1 MEELH
6 FGMLLSSCLCILSVA
21 GYSVCGHP
29 APISSAPPPLPS
41 ALVKVRDL
49 HRKFDNVHAVKGIS
63 FEIQK
68 GQVVGFIGAN
78 GAGKTTTMRMMAT
91 LDVPNEG
98 SIEIGGADVMQRPQE
113 VRQLVGWMPDH
124 YGTYSSMTVF
134 EYLDFFARS
143 YGLKGKARVQRVR
156 EVMDFA
162 DLTML
167 SDRLMN
173 QLSKGM
179 GQRLCFGRMLIPDPE
194 FLILDEPAA
203 GLDPKARLEFKN
215 LVRLLAQRGKTLFIS
230 SHILSELGEMCDTM
244 LFIDSGKIVY
254 HGAAE
259 TLRRGDHLAAQ
270 RFVVEVRVLG
280 EADALYEWAELN
292 AGWSLLERKRDG
304 ALLALDSG
312 NAEALADGL
321 KRMVQDGLRVVDF
334 RREERRLEDAFVEM
348 LKGGLS

>member
-1 MEELH
+1 M
-6 FGMLLSSCLCILSVA
+6 S
-21 GYSVCGHP
+21 
-29 APISSAPPPLPS
+29 PPPLPRP
-41 ALVKVRDL
+41 LVRVRNL
-49 HRKFDNVHAVKGIS
+49 HRQFENVHAVQGIS
-63 FEIQK
+63 FEIQR

-91 LDVPNEG
+91 LDVPSAG
-98 SIEIGGADVMQRPQE
+98 SIEICGADVMQRPQE

-134 EYLDFFARS
+134 EYLDFFARA
-143 YGLKGKARVQRVR
+143 YGLKGKARTERVK

-162 DLTML
+162 DLNPL
-167 SDRLMN
+167 ADRLMN

-244 LFIDSGKIVY
+244 LFIDAGKIVY

-259 TLRRGDHLAAQ
+259 TLRRGEHRTSD
-270 RFVVEVRVLG
+270 RMVVEVRVLG
-280 EADALYEWAELN
+280 STDGLLEWTQFN
-292 AGWSLLERKRDG
+292 AGWSVVEQKRDG
-304 ALLALDSG
+304 ALLAFDSG
-312 NAEALADGL
+312 EAEALADAL
-321 KRMVQDGLRVVDF
+321 KRMINDGVRVTEF